1 MRSIYDPLSWE
12 YASMYYGKA
21 REKRMG
27 VPCGA
32 QNVTAHSQ
40 GPGVCLQHH
49 VLHCCL
55 TIRRKRSRQKKRKYR
70 QQLYLISHNSFYLD
84 LLQFDA
90 FFR

>member
-1 MRSIYDPLSWE
+1 MASPEDVFSTCVAYMYLLSWE
-12 YASMYYGKA
+12 YASSYYGKA

-32 QNVTAHSQ
+32 QNNVAAQSQ

-55 TIRRKRSRQKKRKYR
+55 RRKRSGRRETQA
-70 QQLYLISHNSFYLD
+70 IVVFNF
-84 LLQFDA
+84 A
-90 FFR
+90 